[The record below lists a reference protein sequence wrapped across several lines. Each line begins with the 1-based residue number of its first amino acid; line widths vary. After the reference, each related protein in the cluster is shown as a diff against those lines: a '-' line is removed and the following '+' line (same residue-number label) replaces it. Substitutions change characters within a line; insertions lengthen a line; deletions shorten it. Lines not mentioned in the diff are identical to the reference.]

1 VTGAFCDHRRGE
13 QQSAGTVGLA
23 VLPYPVADIPARCRC
38 GVRRLTKSPFYTAD
52 HIAFRDTVRRFVERE
67 IEPYAHIWDEAGE
80 FPRALYEKAA
90 RIGLLGLGF
99 PEEYGGTEAD
109 RFMWIIAV
117 QELARAGAGG
127 VSAGLNS
134 HSIGAPPIACAG
146 RAELKARVLPDIL
159 LGKKISALA
168 ITEPSGGSDVAN
180 LRTAARRDGDCYV
193 VNGEKTFIT
202 SGMRA
207 DYITTAV
214 RTGGPE
220 AGGVSL
226 LLIDGA
232 TPGLTRT
239 PLKKMGWW
247 ASDTA
252 TLHFDNCRV
261 PAGNLLGE
269 EGAGF
274 KLIMH
279 NFNNERLTMA
289 AGCTA
294 AARACLDDAMEYAK
308 QRHTFGKPL
317 AQHQVIRHKLVD
329 MAQRVAASQAM
340 LEMLAW
346 RLDQGENPVAEIC
359 MLKNQATQTMAFCA
373 SEAVQIFGGAGY
385 MRGLKVERIYR
396 EVKVNAIGGG
406 SEEIMKDLAS
416 RQMGL

>member
-1 VTGAFCDHRRGE
+1 
-13 QQSAGTVGLA
+13 
-23 VLPYPVADIPARCRC
+23 
-38 GVRRLTKSPFYTAD
+38 
-52 HIAFRDTVRRFVERE
+52 
-67 IEPYAHIWDEAGE
+67 
-80 FPRALYEKAA
+80 
-90 RIGLLGLGF
+90 
-99 PEEYGGTEAD
+99 
-109 RFMWIIAV
+109 MWIVAV

-127 VSAGLNS
+127 VSASLKSN
-134 HSIGAPPIACAG
+134 SIGAPPIARAG
-146 RAELKARVLPDIL
+146 TPEFKARVLPEIL
-159 LGKKISALA
+159 SGKKISALA

-180 LRTAARRDGDCYV
+180 LRTTARRDGDHYV

-207 DYITTAV
+207 DLHHDRGAH
-214 RTGGPE
+214 RRRR
-220 AGGVSL
+220 ARAASSL
-226 LLIDGA
+226 LVIEGD

-239 PLKKMGWW
+239 SLKKMGWW

-269 EGAGF
+269 EGKGF
-274 KLIMH
+274 KIIMH
-279 NFNNERLTMA
+279 NFNSERLTMA

-294 AARACLDDAMEYAK
+294 AARVCLDDAVEYAK

-329 MAQRVAASQAM
+329 MAQKVAASQAM

-346 RLDQGENPVAEIC
+346 RLDNGESPVAEIC

-373 SEAVQIFGGAGY
+373 SEAVQIFGGAGF
-385 MRGLKVERIYR
+385 MRGIRVERIYR